1 MSNTSEILDKDRI
14 IKKFRFI
21 FKKISWK
28 KNLTF
33 LFFLLLAIIFW
44 GMQVYS
50 QKIEIKLAIPIKYTN
65 VASNILFEHE
75 LPQKIDVD
83 VSDYGSAVFKYSA
96 RSNDT
101 LEIDLGA
108 IIKESATKR
117 TIQGQAYEQLV
128 RSKLLSSSELLSF
141 SPTYISY
148 AYSRVAVRKLPV
160 LFDGVTHLSPGY
172 QLDGDIIIYPDS
184 VVAYGSSAALDT
196 LRFAYTVKDTIQN
209 VKESKRIDVML
220 RETKGVE
227 FKPSK
232 IKLDIPVDQFIVK
245 ELKVPVECINL
256 PENLTIKFFPSE
268 VSVSFF
274 VGLKRYNLIES
285 SNFKILVDYSS
296 IKDLGNKSVPIR
308 IIESPDFVRTRLPEP
323 SEVEFILEKK

>member
-1 MSNTSEILDKDRI
+1 MSNTSEIFDRSKI

-21 FKKISWK
+21 FRKISWK

-50 QKIEIKLAIPIKYTN
+50 QRIEIKLTLPIKYTN
-65 VASNILFEHE
+65 VATNILFEQE
-75 LPQKIDVD
+75 LPSNVE
-83 VSDYGSAVFKYSA
+83 VSILDYGSAILKYSS
-96 RSNDT
+96 RRMDS
-101 LEIDLGA
+101 LEIDLGT
-108 IIKESATKR
+108 IIKESNTKK
-117 TIQGQAYEQLV
+117 ILQGQVYEQLI
-128 RSKLLSSSELLSF
+128 RTKLLPSSELLNF
-141 SPTYISY
+141 SPAYISY
-148 AYSRVAVRKLPV
+148 AYNRVAVKKMPV
-160 LFDGVTHLSPGY
+160 LFDGVTNLSAGY

-184 VVAYGSSAALDT
+184 VIAYGSAAALDT
-196 LRFAYTVKDTIQN
+196 LTFAYTDRDTIKN
-209 VKESKRIDVML
+209 IKESKRVDVAL
-220 RETKGVE
+220 RKTKGVE
-227 FKPSK
+227 YKPNK

-285 SNFKILVDYSS
+285 SNFKILVDYKD
-296 IKDLGNKSVPIR
+296 IKDLGNKSIPVR

-323 SEVEFILEKK
+323 SEVEFILEQK